1 MFSFRR
7 DPDAGSSIGIA
18 FSDRHGGFTSGPRGP
33 LNFGGPAADPSLL
46 ANVEALSEALS
57 LTKLLAVSQ
66 VHGRGVHVVTAEAA
80 GHWRPEHF
88 LGAGGG
94 QPPLTEADAIV
105 AARGEVG
112 EHGPGLA
119 IAVRVADCLPIV
131 LADQRQRVM
140 AVAHAGRVG
149 LLGGVLPATV
159 AAMRRSGAH
168 DVTAW
173 IGPHVCGPCYEVP
186 QDMYERAAREM
197 PALASRTAK
206 GTRSLD
212 LAAGAVQ
219 QLASLGVPAVR
230 VGGCTRTDAN
240 LHSYRA
246 RGVDSGRLVG
256 LAWFG
261 R

>member
-7 DPDAGSSIGIA
+7 DPDAGSSVGIA
-18 FSDRHGGFTSGPRGP
+18 FSDRHGGFTSGPRGS
-33 LNFGGPAADPSLL
+33 LNFGGPAADPQVL

-57 LTKLLAVSQ
+57 LTKLMAVSQ
-66 VHGRGVHVVTAEAA
+66 VHGRGVHVVTADGA
-80 GHWRPEHF
+80 GRWRPEHF

-94 QPPLTEADAIV
+94 QPPLIEADAIV
-105 AARGEVG
+105 AARQDAG

-159 AAMRRSGAH
+159 AAMRTSGAH
-168 DVTAW
+168 DITAW
-173 IGPHVCGPCYEVP
+173 MGPHVCGSCYEVP
-186 QDMYERAAREM
+186 QDMYEQAVREM
-197 PALASRTAK
+197 PALASRTAV

-212 LAAGAVQ
+212 LATGAVH
-219 QLASLGVPAVR
+219 QLASLEVPAMQ

-246 RGVDSGRLVG
+246 QGADSGRLVG
-256 LAWFG
+256 VAWFG